1 MTTHEG
7 LIERR
12 ALAAANEKYKRVAR
26 IEARITWSNA
36 SSLFVV
42 YDADGF
48 HQGTSFD
55 TLEEAVEECR
65 RLDNQEPADRQI

>member
-1 MTTHEG
+1 MSITE
-7 LIERR
+7 
-12 ALAAANEKYKRVAR
+12 ANEKYKRVAC
-26 IEARITWSNA
+26 IAVTSPSYA

-55 TLEEAVEECR
+55 TLEDAIEECR
-65 RLDNQEPADRQI
+65 RLDNQEPADREI